1 MASILR
7 REPHKDSAT
16 VNWHLS
22 LLSVWELGSILES
35 WFISKPIFTWKQVKK
50 FCPQGGGRAT
60 SRGDVEEAVDD
71 VEEEDEEAEKSQK
84 SIRVN
89 GISEKKGVKLLSS
102 LESDA
107 KPNNAVI
114 SNYKSKSRQMVKTF
128 VIKHLV

>member
-35 WFISKPIFTWKQVKK
+35 YFISKPIFTWKQVEK
-50 FCPQGGGRAT
+50 FCPKGGGRAT
-60 SRGDVEEAVDD
+60 SRGDVEETVDD

-84 SIRVN
+84 SIRVD
-89 GISEKKGVKLLSS
+89 GISEKKGVKLLSN
-102 LESDA
+102 LESDE
-107 KPNNAVI
+107 KPLMQLLC
-114 SNYKSKSRQMVKTF
+114 SYFK
-128 VIKHLV
+128 L